1 MLVQSLCEYVSF
13 FVILC
18 WGGVILLDSSFS
30 EEDAPIE
37 IFDKKWS
44 VRGVCV
50 ESLLNYCLYAVK

>member
-1 MLVQSLCEYVSF
+1 M
-13 FVILC
+13 
-18 WGGVILLDSSFS
+18 ILLDSSFS